1 MYSKF
6 ITFIIFIGLADLMRN
21 ENSLLNEYKKA
32 FEIAK
37 PGPHVFLIVL
47 SVATRFTKENI
58 EVIDFIQ
65 NYFGIIFLF
74 LNLKIQ

>member
-1 MYSKF
+1 
-6 ITFIIFIGLADLMRN
+6 MRN
-21 ENSLLNEYKKA
+21 DNSLLNEYKKA
-32 FEIAK
+32 FEIA

-58 EVIDFIQ
+58 EVIDFVQ